1 MRIATGALT
10 SCFLLFFTTGLALP
24 ARAADRATAAATVTV
39 DYPKD
44 GSLFPP
50 DFATPT
56 LEWRDSDPRAK
67 LWVIEFAFGDGGKPV
82 RVKSQGEKLQLGP
95 IDERCAKAGAVAP
108 KLRPEQEAGHAYKP
122 DAATWD
128 QVKKHGVK
136 HPVTVRFL
144 GFEDEK
150 AKKPVSNGEV
160 TLQISRDPVG
170 APVFY
175 RDVPL
180 IPVPVGEHG
189 VINPLPVEAV
199 PLIAW
204 RMMDL
209 STGRSRVMMQGLPTC
224 ANCHSFS
231 RDGKWLGIDVDG
243 PQNDKGL
250 YALVPVGKVTAIRND
265 YVIRW
270 NSFSDDPAKK
280 RFGFMSQIS
289 PDGQFLITST
299 EHPDAHMKSMDERLF
314 NGFYKDYGFGQVFYP
329 TRGILSWYSRA
340 TGKLQ
345 SLPGA
350 DDPDMV
356 QTSAFWSP
364 DGKYLVYSRA
374 KARDPYPP
382 RAKEPEYANSPDET
396 QIQYDLYRIP
406 FNDGKGGKP
415 EPLQGASDNGMSNN
429 FPKVSP
435 DGKWVVFVKNKN
447 GLLMRPDSELYIVP
461 FEGGTARRM
470 NCNMSPMN
478 SWHTFSPNGRWVA
491 FSSKGRS
498 LFTQL
503 FMTHIDEN
511 GMDSP
516 AILVE
521 NATAS
526 NRAVNIPEFVNVA
539 PDFIETMSA
548 PATEFYRLFNVAV
561 ADQGKGQLDTAIAEW
576 KTALAMSPDE
586 PKALYNLG
594 VALASAGHY
603 EEAIVPLRK
612 ALELKPFD
620 ARTQSSLG
628 VALARTK
635 HPDEAFEHLQK
646 AIELNPMDAKAQGAL
661 GSLLVERGSIQEAIP
676 HFEQAL
682 QLDPKDA
689 DTQNNIAVALV
700 RAGRSEAA
708 IPYFEKAL
716 EADPNSL
723 ELHVNIGL
731 ILSGQGRYDEA
742 IPHLEKAL
750 AGGFDSA
757 EANRALGRALAGK
770 GRIDEAL
777 PHFEKALAAMPESIE
792 LHYYVGRILSARGR
806 PQEAIPHL
814 ERVLQANPDAADVLM
829 SLAIAQLST
838 GHGQEAIGHLQR
850 AVALRPEDPSAHYNL
865 GSALFDTRGAVR
877 EALAEWGEALRLA
890 PDLVP
895 ALNRSARVL
904 ATGPDSSLRD
914 GARAVELGE
923 RAARLSGQRDPVVLD
938 TLAAA
943 YAEAGRFDD
952 AVRTARAALELAR
965 NDSGLAGSIS
975 ARLAHYE
982 AHSPVREPAPGGS
995 R

>member
-1 MRIATGALT
+1 MMRIATGALT
-10 SCFLLFFTTGLALP
+10 GSFLLLASGLAIS
-24 ARAADRATAAATVTV
+24 ARSADRAIPAATVTV

-50 DFATPT
+50 DFAAPT

-67 LWVIEFAFGDGGKPV
+67 MWVIEFAFGEGGKPV
-82 RVKSQGEKLQLGP
+82 RVKSLGEKPQLGP

-122 DAATWD
+122 DEATWD
-128 QVKKHGVK
+128 QVRKHGVK
-136 HPVTVRFL
+136 RPVTVRFL
-144 GFEDEK
+144 GYEEEG
-150 AKKPVSNGEV
+150 AKKPVSSGEV
-160 TLQISRDPVG
+160 TLRISSDPVG
-170 APVFY
+170 APIFY

-189 VINPLPVEAV
+189 VIAPLPAEAV
-199 PLIAW
+199 PFIAW
-204 RMMDL
+204 RLMDL

-231 RDGKWLGIDVDG
+231 RDGKWMGIDVDG

-250 YALVPVGKVTAIRND
+250 YALVPVRKETAIRND

-289 PDGQFLITST
+289 PDGQYLITST
-299 EHPDAHMKSMDERLF
+299 EPTNARMKSMDERLF

-329 TRGILSWYSRA
+329 TRGILSWYSKA
-340 TGKLQ
+340 TGKLNP
-345 SLPGA
+345 LPGA
-350 DDPDMV
+350 DDPNFV

-374 KARDPYPP
+374 KARDPYLSNS
-382 RAKEPEYANSPDET
+382 KEPEYANSPDET

-415 EPLQGASDNGMSNN
+415 EPVQGASDNGMSNN

-435 DGKWVVFVKNKN
+435 DGKWIVFVKNKN

-478 SWHTFSPNGRWVA
+478 SWHTFSPNGRWLA

-516 AILVE
+516 AILVD

-548 PATEFYRLFNVAV
+548 PATEFYRLFNVAIKEQ
-561 ADQGKGQLDTAIAEW
+561 DKGDLNAAIAEW

-594 VALASAGHY
+594 VALAGAGHY
-603 EEAIVPLRK
+603 DEALEPLRK
-612 ALELKPFD
+612 ALALKPFD
-620 ARTQSSLG
+620 GRIQSSLG
-628 VALARTK
+628 IALARTK
-635 HPDEAFEHLQK
+635 HPDEAFEHLTK

-661 GSLLVERGSIQEAIP
+661 GSLLAERGNTQEAIP
-676 HFEQAL
+676 HFAQAL
-682 QLDPKDA
+682 ELDPKDA

-700 RAGRSEAA
+700 RAGRPEAA
-708 IPYFEKAL
+708 IPYLEKAL

-723 ELHVNIGL
+723 ELHANMGL

-750 AGGFDSA
+750 SGGFDSA

-777 PHFEKALAAMPESIE
+777 PYFEKALATMPESIE
-792 LHYYVGRILSARGR
+792 LHYYIGRILSARGR
-806 PQEAIPHL
+806 AQESLPHL
-814 ERVLQANPDAADVLM
+814 ERVLKANPDAADVLM

-850 AVALRPEDPSAHYNL
+850 AVALRPDDPSAHYNL

-890 PDLVP
+890 PDYVP
-895 ALNRSARVL
+895 ALNRTARLL
-904 ATGPDSSLRD
+904 ATCPDAALRN
-914 GARAVELGE
+914 GSEAVRLAERAVELSRGGE
-923 RAARLSGQRDPVVLD
+923 AVFLD

-943 YAEAGRFDD
+943 YAEQQRFREATETERRALALVGQGKHGNFAD
-952 AVRTARAALELAR
+952 AL
-965 NDSGLAGSIS
+965 S
-975 ARLAHYE
+975 ARISLYE
-982 AHSPVREPAPGGS
+982 EKKPLREGH
-995 R
+995 

>member
-1 MRIATGALT
+1 MRLATGALT
-10 SCFLLFFTTGLALP
+10 GGVLLLAMGLASA
-24 ARAADRATAAATVTV
+24 ARAAERAIPAATVTV

-50 DFATPT
+50 DFVAPT

-67 LWVIEFAFGDGGKPV
+67 FWVVEFAFGDGGKAV
-82 RVKSQGEKLQLGP
+82 RVKSAGGKLQLGP
-95 IDERCAKAGAVAP
+95 IDERCAKAGAVTP
-108 KLRPEQEAGHAYKP
+108 KLTPEQEAGHAYKP
-122 DAATWD
+122 DEATWE

-136 HPVTVRFL
+136 RPVMVRFL
-144 GFEDEK
+144 GYEDEK
-150 AKKPVSNGEV
+150 AKKPVSSGQV
-160 TLQISRDPVG
+160 SLQISSDPVG

-204 RMMDL
+204 RLMDL
-209 STGRSRVMMQGLPTC
+209 STGRSRVMMHGLPTC

-231 RDGKWLGIDVDG
+231 GDGKWMGIDVDG

-250 YALVPVGKVTAIRND
+250 YALVPVRKETAIRND

-289 PDGQFLITST
+289 PDGQYLITST
-299 EHPDAHMKSMDERLF
+299 EPTNARMRSMDERLF

-329 TRGILSWYSRA
+329 TRGILSWYSKA
-340 TGKLQ
+340 TGKLNP
-345 SLPGA
+345 LPGA
-350 DDPDMV
+350 DDPDFV

-382 RAKEPEYANSPDET
+382 GVPEPDYANSPNET

-406 FNDGKGGKP
+406 FNGGKGGQP
-415 EPLQGASDNGMSNN
+415 EPVPGASGNGMSNN

-435 DGKWVVFVKNKN
+435 DGKWIVFVRNKN
-447 GLLMRPDSELYIVP
+447 GLLMRPDSELYIVA
-461 FEGGTARRM
+461 FEGGTARRLS
-470 NCNMSPMN
+470 CNMSPMN
-478 SWHTFSPNGRWVA
+478 SWHTFSPNGRWIA

-498 LFTQL
+498 LFTQMFL
-503 FMTHIDEN
+503 THIGED
-511 GMDSP
+511 GADSP

-548 PATEFYRLFNVAV
+548 PATEFYRLFNVAI
-561 ADQGKGQLDTAIAEW
+561 ADQNKGQLATAIADW

-586 PKALYNLG
+586 PKALFNLG
-594 VALASAGHY
+594 VALAGAGQY
-603 EEAIVPLRK
+603 EEALDPLRK
-612 ALELKPFD
+612 ALALKPFD

-635 HPDEAFEHLQK
+635 HPGEAFEHLQK
-646 AIELNPMDAKAQGAL
+646 AIELNPRDAKAQGAL
-661 GSLLVERGSIQEAIP
+661 GSLLVEKGNIQEAIP

-750 AGGFDSA
+750 SGGFDSA
-757 EANRALGRALAGK
+757 EAQRALGRALAGK
-770 GRIDEAL
+770 GRLDEAL
-777 PHFEKALAAMPESIE
+777 PHLEKALAAMPESIE
-792 LHYYVGRILSARGR
+792 LHYYVGRILSVRGR
-806 PQEAIPHL
+806 AQEAIPHL
-814 ERVLQANPDAADVLM
+814 ERVLQANPDAEDVQM

-838 GHGQEAIGHLQR
+838 GRGPEAIGHLQR
-850 AVALRPEDPSAHYNL
+850 AVALKPDDPAAHYNL
-865 GSALFDTRGAVR
+865 GSALFDAGGNAS
-877 EALAEWGEALRLA
+877 EALAQWREALRLA
-890 PDLVP
+890 PDFAP
-895 ALNRSARVL
+895 ALNRAARLL
-904 ATGPDSSLRD
+904 ATCPDAALRNGPEAVRL
-914 GARAVELGE
+914 AQRAVELSGGRE
-923 RAARLSGQRDPVVLD
+923 AAFLD

-943 YAEAGRFDD
+943 YAEQQRFQEAIETERRALALVGQGNHGSFADALSVRISLYEEKKPLREGR
-952 AVRTARAALELAR
+952 
-965 NDSGLAGSIS
+965 
-975 ARLAHYE
+975 
-982 AHSPVREPAPGGS
+982 
-995 R
+995 

>member
-1 MRIATGALT
+1 MHETTGALIGG
-10 SCFLLFFTTGLALP
+10 FLLLATGLGSP
-24 ARAADRATAAATVTV
+24 SSAADRSAPAASVTV

-44 GSLFPP
+44 GSIFPP
-50 DFATPT
+50 DFVAPT
-56 LEWRDSDPRAK
+56 LEWRDADPRAK
-67 LWVIEFAFGDGGKPV
+67 LWVVEFAFGDGGKPV
-82 RVKSQGEKLQLGP
+82 RVKSQGERRQLGP
-95 IDERCAKAGAVAP
+95 IDEQCAKAGAVTP
-108 KLRPEQEAGHAYKP
+108 KLRPEQESGHAYKP
-122 DAATWD
+122 DEATWD
-128 QVKKHGVK
+128 QVRKQGVK
-136 HPVTVRFL
+136 RPVTVRIR
-144 GFEDEK
+144 GYEDEK
-150 AKKPVSNGEV
+150 AKKPVSTGEV
-160 TLQISRDPVG
+160 TLRISGDPVG

-204 RMMDL
+204 RMMDM
-209 STGRSRVMMQGLPTC
+209 STGRSRVMMHGLPTC

-250 YALVPVGKVTAIRND
+250 YALVPVRKDTAIRND

-289 PDGQFLITST
+289 PDGQYLITST
-299 EHPDAHMKSMDERLF
+299 EPLNASMKSMDERLF

-340 TGKLQ
+340 TGKLN

-415 EPLQGASDNGMSNN
+415 EPVAGASDNGMSNN

-435 DGKWVVFVKNKN
+435 DGKWIVFVKNKN

-478 SWHTFSPNGRWVA
+478 SWHTFSPNGRWLA

-503 FMTHIDEN
+503 FLTHIDEN
-511 GMDSP
+511 GVDSP
-516 AILVE
+516 AVLVD

-526 NRAVNIPEFVNVA
+526 NRAVNIPEFVNVT
-539 PDFIETMSA
+539 PDFIETMTA
-548 PATEFYRLFNVAV
+548 PATEFYRLFNVAI
-561 ADQGKGQLDTAIAEW
+561 AAQDKGQLDTAISEW

-594 VALASAGHY
+594 VALAGAGHY
-603 EEAIVPLRK
+603 DEALEPLRK
-612 ALELKPFD
+612 ALALKPFD

-635 HPDEAFEHLQK
+635 HPGEAFEHLQK

-661 GSLLVERGSIQEAIP
+661 GSVLVEQGKIQDAIP

-716 EADPNSL
+716 EADPDSL

-742 IPHLEKAL
+742 IPHLQKAL
-750 AGGFDSA
+750 SGGFESA
-757 EANRALGRALAGK
+757 EADRALGRALAGK

-777 PHFEKALAAMPESIE
+777 PYFEKALAAMPESIE

-806 PQEAIPHL
+806 GQEAIPHL
-814 ERVLQANPDAADVLM
+814 ERVLKANPDAADVLM

-838 GHGQEAIGHLQR
+838 GQGQEAIVHLQR
-850 AVALRPEDPSAHYNL
+850 AVALRPDDPSAHYNL

-877 EALAEWGEALRLA
+877 ESLAEWGEALRLA
-890 PDLVP
+890 PELVP

-904 ATGPDSSLRD
+904 ATGPDASLRN

-923 RAARLSGQRDPVVLD
+923 KAAKLTGRLDPVILD

-952 AVRTARAALELAR
+952 AVQTARAALELAR
-965 NDSGLAGSIS
+965 NDSGLTTSIG
-975 ARLAHYE
+975 ARLALYR
-982 AHSPVREPAPGGS
+982 AHSPLREPAEGGS

>member
-1 MRIATGALT
+1 MV
-10 SCFLLFFTTGLALP
+10 P
-24 ARAADRATAAATVTV
+24 ARAGDRSSPAATVTV

-44 GSLFPP
+44 GSIFPP
-50 DFATPT
+50 DFVPPT
-56 LEWRDSDPRAK
+56 MEWRDSEPRAK
-67 LWVIEFAFGDGGKPV
+67 SWVIEFVFGDGGKPL
-82 RVKSQGEKLQLGP
+82 RVKSPGELRKLGP
-95 IDERCAKAGAVAP
+95 IDEQCAKAGAVTP
-108 KLRPEQEAGHAYKP
+108 KLRPEEESGHAYTP
-122 DAATWD
+122 DDATWE
-128 QVKKHGVK
+128 QVRKHGVK
-136 HPVTVRFL
+136 RPVTVRFR
-144 GFEDEK
+144 GYEDEK
-150 AKKPVSNGEV
+150 AKKPISGGEV
-160 TLQISRDPVG
+160 TLQISSDPVA

-204 RMMDL
+204 RLMDL
-209 STGRSRVMMQGLPTC
+209 STGRSRVMMHGLPTC

-231 RDGKWLGIDVDG
+231 RDGKWMGIDVDG

-250 YALVPVGKVTAIRND
+250 YALVPVHKETAIRND

-289 PDGQFLITST
+289 PDGQYLITST
-299 EHPDAHMKSMDERLF
+299 EPTNASMKSMDERLF

-329 TRGILSWYSRA
+329 TRGILSWYDKA
-340 TGKLQ
+340 TRKLQ
-345 SLPGA
+345 PLPGA
-350 DDPDMV
+350 DDPGFV

-364 DGKYLVYSRA
+364 DGKYLVFSRA

-382 RAKEPEYANSPDET
+382 GSKEPEYANSPDET

-406 FNDGKGGKP
+406 FNGGKGGQP
-415 EPLQGASDNGMSNN
+415 EPVQGASGNGMSNN

-435 DGKWVVFVKNKN
+435 DGKWIIFVKNKN

-478 SWHTFSPNGRWVA
+478 SWHTFSPNGRWLA

-503 FMTHIDEN
+503 FLTHIDES

-539 PDFIETMSA
+539 PDFIETMTA
-548 PATEFYRLFNVAV
+548 PATEFYRLFNVAIS
-561 ADQGKGQLDTAIAEW
+561 DQDKGRLDTAIAEW

-594 VALASAGHY
+594 VALAGAGRY
-603 EEAIVPLRK
+603 EEALEPLRK

-661 GSLLVERGSIQEAIP
+661 GSLLVERGNIQEAIP

-716 EADPNSL
+716 EADSNSP
-723 ELHVNIGL
+723 ELHVNIGM

-750 AGGFDSA
+750 SGGFDSA

-770 GRIDEAL
+770 GRLDEAL

-792 LHYYVGRILSARGR
+792 LHYYIGRILSARGR
-806 PQEAIPHL
+806 GQEAIPHL
-814 ERVLQANPDAADVLM
+814 ELVLKANPDAADVLM
-829 SLAIAQLST
+829 SLAIAQLTT

-850 AVALRPEDPSAHYNL
+850 AAELRPDDPSVHYNL

-877 EALAEWGEALRLA
+877 EALAQWAEALRLV
-890 PDLVP
+890 PDFVP

-904 ATGPDSSLRD
+904 ATGPDGVRD
-914 GARAVELGE
+914 GARAVQLGE
-923 RAARLSGQRDPVVLD
+923 RAANLTSQRDPAVLD

-952 AVRTARAALELAR
+952 AVRTARAALELTR
-965 NDSGLAGSIS
+965 SDSGLSGSIS
-975 ARLAHYE
+975 ARLARYE

>member
-1 MRIATGALT
+1 MTGALIGG
-10 SCFLLFFTTGLALP
+10 CVLIGMGWP
-24 ARAADRATAAATVTV
+24 IPMRAADRTVPATTVTV

-44 GSLFPP
+44 GSVFPP
-50 DFATPT
+50 DFVAPT
-56 LEWRDSDPRAK
+56 LEWRDAEPRAK
-67 LWVIEFAFGDGGKPV
+67 SWVIEFAFGDGSRPL
-82 RVKSQGEKLQLGP
+82 RVTSPGERRQLGP
-95 IDERCAKAGAVAP
+95 IDERCAKAGAVTP
-108 KLRPEQEAGHAYKP
+108 KLRPEQESGHAFRP

-128 QVKKHGVK
+128 LVKKHGVRR
-136 HPVTVRFL
+136 PFAVRFH
-144 GFEDEK
+144 GYEDEK
-150 AKKPVSNGEV
+150 ARKPVSSGEIS
-160 TLQISRDPVG
+160 LQISSDPVG

-180 IPVPVGEHG
+180 IPVSVGERG

-204 RMMDL
+204 RLMDL
-209 STGRSRVMMQGLPTC
+209 STGRSRVMMEGLPTC

-250 YALVPVGKVTAIRND
+250 YALVPVKKETAIRND

-329 TRGILSWYSRA
+329 TRGILSWYSRE
-340 TGKLQ
+340 TRKLQ
-345 SLPGA
+345 QLPGA

-364 DGKYLVYSRA
+364 DGKYLVFSRA

-382 RAKEPEYANSPDET
+382 RDKEPEYANSPDET

-406 FNDGKGGKP
+406 FNDGKGGKA
-415 EPLQGASDNGMSNN
+415 EPLHGASDNGMSNN

-435 DGKWVVFVKNKN
+435 DGKWIVFVKNKN

-478 SWHTFSPNGRWVA
+478 SWHTFSPNGRWLA

-498 LFTQL
+498 PFTQL

-511 GMDSP
+511 GVDSP

-521 NATAS
+521 DATAS
-526 NRAVNIPEFVNVA
+526 NRAVNIPEFVNIA

-561 ADQGKGQLDTAIAEW
+561 GHQGKGELDTAIAEW
-576 KTALAMSPDE
+576 KNALAMSPDE

-594 VALASAGHY
+594 VALASAGRY
-603 EEAIVPLRK
+603 EEALDPLRK
-612 ALELKPFD
+612 ALALKPFD

-646 AIELNPMDAKAQGAL
+646 ALELNPMDAKAQGAL
-661 GSLLVERGSIQEAIP
+661 GSLLVEKGSIQEAIP

-716 EADPNSL
+716 ESDPNSL

-731 ILSGQGRYDEA
+731 ILSGRGRYDEA

-750 AGGFDSA
+750 SGGFESA

-777 PHFEKALAAMPESIE
+777 PHFEKALAAMPDSIE
-792 LHYYVGRILSARGR
+792 LHYYIGRILSARGR
-806 PQEAIPHL
+806 GQDAIPHL
-814 ERVLQANPDAADVLM
+814 ELVLKANPDAADVQM

-838 GHGQEAIGHLQR
+838 GHGEEAIGHLQR
-850 AVALRPEDPSAHYNL
+850 AVELKPEDPSAHYNL

-877 EALAEWGEALRLA
+877 EALAQWGEALRLV
-890 PDLVP
+890 PEFVP

-904 ATGPDSSLRD
+904 ATGPDAALRD
-914 GARAVELGE
+914 GARAVALAEQAVKLT
-923 RAARLSGQRDPVVLD
+923 SQRDPVILD

-965 NDSGLAGSIS
+965 SDSGLSGSIS
-975 ARLAHYE
+975 ARLAHYQ
-982 AHSPVREPAPGGS
+982 AHTPVREPAPGGS

>member
-1 MRIATGALT
+1 MRGMTGALIGG
-10 SCFLLFFTTGLALP
+10 CVLIGMGWP
-24 ARAADRATAAATVTV
+24 IPMRAADRTVPATTVTV

-44 GSLFPP
+44 GSVFPP
-50 DFATPT
+50 DFVAPT
-56 LEWRDSDPRAK
+56 LEWRDAEPRAK
-67 LWVIEFAFGDGGKPV
+67 SWVIEFAFGDGSRPL
-82 RVKSQGEKLQLGP
+82 RVTSPGERRQLGP
-95 IDERCAKAGAVAP
+95 IDERCAKAGAVTP
-108 KLRPEQEAGHAYKP
+108 KLRPEQESGHAFRP

-128 QVKKHGVK
+128 LVKKHGVRR
-136 HPVTVRFL
+136 PFAVRFH
-144 GFEDEK
+144 GYEDEK
-150 AKKPVSNGEV
+150 ARKPVSSGEIS
-160 TLQISRDPVG
+160 LQISSDPVG

-180 IPVPVGEHG
+180 IPVSVGERG

-204 RMMDL
+204 RLMDL
-209 STGRSRVMMQGLPTC
+209 STGRSRVMMEGLPTC

-250 YALVPVGKVTAIRND
+250 YALVPVKKETAIRND

-329 TRGILSWYSRA
+329 TRGILSWYSRE
-340 TGKLQ
+340 TRKLQ
-345 SLPGA
+345 QLPGA

-364 DGKYLVYSRA
+364 DGKYLVFSRA

-382 RAKEPEYANSPDET
+382 RDKEPEYANSPDET

-406 FNDGKGGKP
+406 FNDGKGGKA
-415 EPLQGASDNGMSNN
+415 EPLHGASDNGMSNN

-435 DGKWVVFVKNKN
+435 DGKWIVFVKNKN

-478 SWHTFSPNGRWVA
+478 SWHTFSPNGRWLA

-498 LFTQL
+498 PFTQL

-511 GMDSP
+511 GVDSP

-521 NATAS
+521 DATAS
-526 NRAVNIPEFVNVA
+526 NRAVNIPEFVNIA

-561 ADQGKGQLDTAIAEW
+561 GHQGKGELDTAIAEW
-576 KTALAMSPDE
+576 KNALAMSPDE

-594 VALASAGHY
+594 VALASAGRY
-603 EEAIVPLRK
+603 EEALDPLRK
-612 ALELKPFD
+612 ALALKPFD

-646 AIELNPMDAKAQGAL
+646 ALELNPMDAKAQGAL
-661 GSLLVERGSIQEAIP
+661 GSLLVEKGSIQEAIP

-716 EADPNSL
+716 ESDPNSL

-731 ILSGQGRYDEA
+731 ILSGRGRYDEA

-750 AGGFDSA
+750 SGGFESA

-777 PHFEKALAAMPESIE
+777 PHFEKALAAMPDSIE
-792 LHYYVGRILSARGR
+792 LHYYIGRILSARGR
-806 PQEAIPHL
+806 GQDAIPHL
-814 ERVLQANPDAADVLM
+814 ELVLKANPDAADVQM

-838 GHGQEAIGHLQR
+838 GHGEEAIGHLQR
-850 AVALRPEDPSAHYNL
+850 AVELKPEDPSAHYNL

-877 EALAEWGEALRLA
+877 EALAQWGEALRLV
-890 PDLVP
+890 PEFVP

-904 ATGPDSSLRD
+904 ATGPDAALRD
-914 GARAVELGE
+914 GARAVALAEQAVKLT
-923 RAARLSGQRDPVVLD
+923 SQRDPVILD

-965 NDSGLAGSIS
+965 SDSGLSGSIS
-975 ARLAHYE
+975 ARLAHYQ
-982 AHSPVREPAPGGS
+982 AHTPVREPAPGGS